1 MIGISEG
8 MILAERYRLVR
19 RHEDLGI
26 GEFWGGVDQ
35 ETGSEV
41 WVSFAD
47 HPGLNRVAEAM
58 QQWKSAAVPR
68 ILDSGEV
75 RLILDSR
82 TLGVAGAAGRA
93 ATHVEVVV
101 EFAVQAPAL
110 GKPLPGRIARRALP
124 PAEALTLVALLAEAL
139 DEALAA
145 GYSHG
150 WLSAASAWSVRRRVC
165 LVDLA
170 AGLTRPDDAQME
182 MAAKVA
188 GYMAPE
194 RIAGGAASEATDVFA
209 LGWLLYASLA
219 GVATLDA
226 LHRET
231 VAAAGSVSTA
241 ELLALWRERS
251 REHVATL
258 LPADSALLAL
268 LLGALAEHAADR
280 PTLAA
285 FRAAAGEAGRALAG
299 AEALVAYLPRG
310 AKAAGVVAADAA
322 LGAAVGVAAALAAED
337 LAAGYVA
344 AADVAASGS
353 VAAAGDVAAG
363 DVAASGSVA
372 GAGGAAAVDAAD
384 AALVAAAVEATDD
397 AAASELAAG
406 ELAAAGVGIAAV
418 GALAGAAV
426 AETVVAENLAAES
439 VATETASAG
448 NVATGGT
455 AAGSTAAGNVAEV
468 GGASSAVG
476 GLAME
481 SESVAVVSAAEGL
494 PGGGGSSG
502 GGSVLSLE
510 ERRARHRPRA
520 GLLAA
525 AAVGLLAIGLGSGYA
540 FGASGKQSAGSAEAL
555 ACAPST
561 SSAASVAALAAAEQ
575 SQSESPSPSQSPST
589 AAAAISTATSAPA
602 ASTSAPAVA
611 SSSATWNS
619 SVVLPVPTSTG
630 QALSQLT
637 STVSGA
643 ESSGLLSQSTAS
655 HLQSG
660 IAAVRQAV
668 ASGSGYL
675 SAVESLSLAIRSGQS
690 QGTIPQALS
699 VQLSTT
705 LSYLYGSVGS

>member
-1 MIGISEG
+1 

-353 VAAAGDVAAG
+353 VAAAG